1 MGEAAASFHLH
12 NFGCRANQ
20 AEGAALARRLAAAG
34 LAPAPPEQAAWI
46 VLNTCTV
53 TAEAEAEARRAL
65 RRLRRRNPAARIAV
79 TGCYAERAPAEV
91 AALAGVTLVA
101 GNRDKAALPARL
113 RGDTPA
119 ATRPWIGPAPAQGT
133 RPVVQVQSGCGRACS
148 YCIVPAVR
156 GASRSRALGEILAE
170 VQALARSGAPEVV
183 LSGINLGQW
192 GRDRGAE
199 LTLATLLDAL
209 LRQTRIPRLR
219 LSSIEPADWSP
230 RLLALL
236 VAHAPR
242 FARHLHLPLQSGSA
256 SVLRRMRRRY
266 RPRDYAALVE
276 TIARAVPGCAL
287 GADVMTGFPGEGEV
301 EFEQT
306 HALLASLPLAYLH
319 VFPFSPRPGTEAARR
334 LEAGTWAAAP
344 PQVIA
349 ARAARLRELDRQ
361 LRCRFRASQAG
372 ARLEAVALTGGV
384 ALTDN
389 YLELPLSAPCAP
401 GTRVCVEVPGVPA

>member
-20 AEGAALARRLAAAG
+20 AEGAVLARRLAAAG

-91 AALAGVTLVA
+91 AALDGVTLVA
-101 GNRDKAALPARL
+101 GNRDKAALPGRL
-113 RGDTPA
+113 AGHRLPILVPVA
-119 ATRPWIGPAPAQGT
+119 AASPLGT
-133 RPVVQVQSGCGRACS
+133 RPFVQVQTGCGRACS

-156 GASRSRALGEILAE
+156 GASRSRALGEVVAE
-170 VQALARSGAPEVV
+170 VEALARSGAPEVV

-361 LRCRFRASQAG
+361 LRRRFRASQAG
-372 ARLEAVALTGGV
+372 LRLEAVALAGSV

-389 YLELPLSAPCAP
+389 YLELPLLRPAPP
-401 GTRVCVEVPGVPA
+401 GARVWLEVPGAAT